1 MINMKDLFK
10 RIWND
15 PVCSKVIASVILF
28 LLGLLCSF
36 LKSLISDDA
45 TFGDVIRQIL
55 GFKIALWLVVV
66 VLMVLWIVSGI
77 ISKIWDGKKRIPVP
91 PFVNGFVKG
100 LYQNQIWHWRWEWS
114 PTYRYYYV
122 ADLSIECPNCHQGL
136 LTLEYMNYRCAK
148 CNADIP
154 YALLN
159 TTNDT
164 VANQI
169 LEDARHNYS
178 YCAAY
183 LGKMPVEIKKST
195 L

>member
-1 MINMKDLFK
+1 MKDLFK

-15 PVCSKVIASVILF
+15 PVGSKVIASVIIF

-36 LKSLISDDA
+36 LKSLISDDT
-45 TFGDVIRQIL
+45 TFSDVVRQIL
-55 GFKIALWLVVV
+55 GFKVELWLVVV
-66 VLMVLWIVSGI
+66 CLMVLWIVSGVV
-77 ISKIWDGKKRIPVP
+77 SKIREGKKRIPEP

-100 LYQNQIWHWRWEWS
+100 RYQNQIWRWRWEWS
-114 PTYRYYYV
+114 PTNRYYYV
-122 ADLSIECPNCHQGL
+122 ADLNIECPNCHQGL

-178 YCAAY
+178 YCAKF
-183 LGKMPVEIKKST
+183 LGKMPVAINKSI
-195 L
+195 LQ